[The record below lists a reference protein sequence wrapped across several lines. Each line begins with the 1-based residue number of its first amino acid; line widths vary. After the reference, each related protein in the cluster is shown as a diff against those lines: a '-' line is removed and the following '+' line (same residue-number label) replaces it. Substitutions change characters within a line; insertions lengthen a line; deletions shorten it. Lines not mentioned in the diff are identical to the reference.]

1 MYVTKNKI
9 SYQDA
14 AFPMY
19 FFHLL
24 SLTNLKLHG
33 RKGGGGSAVALGRF
47 TKSKTGAKYSGLLM

>member
-33 RKGGGGSAVALGRF
+33 RKGGVAARWHLEGSQNLKLVPSIQGF
-47 TKSKTGAKYSGLLM
+47 